1 MSDYDL
7 AVAIKE
13 LAMTGRLTPDT
24 METLDVII
32 DPESADKNDDDNEEK
47 TATKA
52 TGASKTTG
60 GSKS

>member
-32 DPESADKNDDDNEEK
+32 DPESADKDEDKDEDK
-47 TATKA
+47 TPAKTTATK
-52 TGASKTTG
+52 STG
-60 GSKS
+60 GKS